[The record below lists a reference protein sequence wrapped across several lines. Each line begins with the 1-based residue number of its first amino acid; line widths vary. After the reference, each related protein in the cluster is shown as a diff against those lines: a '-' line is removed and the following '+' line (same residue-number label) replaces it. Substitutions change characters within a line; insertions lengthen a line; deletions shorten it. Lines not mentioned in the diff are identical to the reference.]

1 MNILA
6 AVYAKLN
13 MIIENDCVD
22 RTFQLIKDK
31 FIAPQLKER
40 PDTTP
45 FICNLVLV
53 KCNCIFCL

>member
-1 MNILA
+1 MDILA

-13 MIIENDCVD
+13 MIIENYCVD

-40 PDTTP
+40 SDTTHLYVTL
-45 FICNLVLV
+45 C
-53 KCNCIFCL
+53 

>member
-22 RTFQLIKDK
+22 TTFQLIKDK

-40 PDTTP
+40 SDTTHLYVTL
-45 FICNLVLV
+45 C
-53 KCNCIFCL
+53 

>member
-1 MNILA
+1 MDILA
-6 AVYAKLN
+6 AVYTKLN
-13 MIIENDCVD
+13 MIIENNCVD
-22 RTFQLIKDK
+22 RTFYLIKDK
-31 FIAPQLKER
+31 FIAPQLKVR